1 MSDASIR
8 TAYSRHSTI
17 WRGKESI
24 VSFDGCFASI
34 IDHVAIAECGVP
46 EDATARNNSLGFH
59 SGSAYSAG
67 WIISTDQVYGSRSMI
82 LDLFKLNGRVAL
94 VTGASRG
101 LGQSMALGLAE
112 AGADIVALSSTG
124 GCNEVE
130 SLVRNAGARFY
141 EVRCDLGQPSDRIG
155 LIDRVI
161 EQTGRID
168 ILVNNAGISH
178 RHPPEEY
185 PLGEWNQLLEIH
197 LNASF
202 DLSQQA
208 AKHMLIRGRGKII
221 NIGSVMT
228 FEGGLNIPAYAAAK
242 HGLAGL
248 TKSLANSWGKR
259 GINVNCIC
267 PGYFETSLSHVL
279 QDDPV
284 RGPQI
289 LDRIPVGRWGQPD
302 ELAGLCVFLASDA
315 SNYMHGSTV
324 VIDGGWLAR

>member
-1 MSDASIR
+1 
-8 TAYSRHSTI
+8 
-17 WRGKESI
+17 
-24 VSFDGCFASI
+24 
-34 IDHVAIAECGVP
+34 
-46 EDATARNNSLGFH
+46 
-59 SGSAYSAG
+59 
-67 WIISTDQVYGSRSMI
+67 MI
-82 LDLFKLNGRVAL
+82 LDLFKVDGRVAL

-101 LGQSMALGLAE
+101 LGQAMAVGLAE
-112 AGADIVALSSTG
+112 AGADVVGVSRTG
-124 GCNEVE
+124 DWAELE
-130 SLVRNAGARFY
+130 QMVRATGRQFWGFSA
-141 EVRCDLGQPSDRIG
+141 DLGQPTDRVGLVDRI
-155 LIDRVI
+155 VA
-161 EQTGRID
+161 QAGRLD

-185 PLGEWNQLLEIH
+185 PLSEWHQLFEVH
-197 LNASF
+197 LHASF

-208 AKHMLIRGRGKII
+208 AHHMLVRGRGKII

-242 HGLAGL
+242 HALAGL
-248 TKSLANSWGKR
+248 TKSLANSWGR
-259 GINVNCIC
+259 QGINVNCIC

-324 VIDGGWLAR
+324 AIDGGWLSR